1 MGFLSDIISKLSLK
15 SKSYKCTFLF
25 VYISVNSS
33 ASSLKDVTRDLEASK
48 NLTNVLSGDVHA
60 AQGEITRLRQTVQQ
74 MNITCAAVTDDL
86 RIQVAAL
93 QNAGHA
99 LGAKSE
105 KTDPASILISVRY
118 LSDMPFISVRYRK
131 RSRAVVVLPIG

>member
-1 MGFLSDIISKLSLK
+1 MGFLSDIISILSLK

-25 VYISVNSS
+25 VYISVNNS

-60 AQGEITRLRQTVQQ
+60 VQGEIARMRQTVQQ

-105 KTDPASILISVRY
+105 
-118 LSDMPFISVRYRK
+118 
-131 RSRAVVVLPIG
+131 